1 MKRIYMMTVLLS
13 VFVAAGMAQ
22 EITEENYLKLDKEI
36 WEAYERQN
44 DSIYAL
50 MKREPE
56 RKEALKHEFKK
67 NLEDAQ
73 RRNEQAALRF
83 ASVPSGLQ
91 RLFWVRLN
99 LPKDT
104 VEAVWNRL
112 PDEMKTS
119 PYGKSI
125 RMHLDTHQIE
135 EGARYADFEA
145 TAADSRPFRLSSLE
159 GKYIVLLYDGIS
171 CMGEEGRNELK
182 QLYESTSR
190 DDLEIVVY
198 CISSSPEQ
206 LREDYVEKMN
216 LPFTL
221 VSDFKMDHTPFK
233 IIYGAQA
240 RPTVFVIDPTG
251 TVVLKTTGVNPQDLN
266 NIKFKLRKP

>member
-1 MKRIYMMTVLLS
+1 MKRIYIIIVLLS
-13 VFVAAGMAQ
+13 VFVAAGIAQ

-50 MKREPE
+50 MKREPD
-56 RKEALKHEFKK
+56 RKEALKHEFEK

-73 RRNEQAALRF
+73 RRNAQAALRF

-91 RLFWVRLN
+91 RLFWVRLH

-112 PDEMKTS
+112 PDEIKTS

-125 RMHLDTHQIE
+125 RMHLDTQQIE

-145 TAADSRPFRLSSLE
+145 TAADGRPFRLSSLE
-159 GKYIVLLYDGIS
+159 GKYIVLLYDGLG

-198 CISSSPEQ
+198 CISSSLEQ

-233 IIYGAQA
+233 IIYGTQA

-251 TVVLKTTGVNPQDLN
+251 TVVLKTIGVNPRDLN
-266 NIKFKLRKP
+266 NIKLKLQQP